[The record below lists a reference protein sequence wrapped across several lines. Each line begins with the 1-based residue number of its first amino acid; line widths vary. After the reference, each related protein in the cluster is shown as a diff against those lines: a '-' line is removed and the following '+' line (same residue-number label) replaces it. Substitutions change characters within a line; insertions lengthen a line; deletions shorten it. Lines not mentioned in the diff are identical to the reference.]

1 MNMSKMFWAPKLSS
15 LHHTLATELDQKFW
29 PPNSHSKSTTLGQ
42 EGLGFRVAKKSLS
55 KPLLKIDKKVGFPNT
70 HQNH

>member
-1 MNMSKMFWAPKLSS
+1 LATGLERRIELNEHEQNVLGSKISS

-42 EGLGFRVAKKSLS
+42 EGLGFRVAKKAY
-55 KPLLKIDKKVGFPNT
+55 
-70 HQNH
+70 QNHF